1 MTVLH
6 QLLITKGNKMHII
19 NAYKK
24 LTHKYNPAWSELDDD
39 EYMGFDL
46 KVVYG
51 KARYSDDG
59 ESVKTIAYATT
70 SKPVTETQMYQML
83 HAFDRSC
90 RCEHDCCGHFNGGAR
105 TPKQLSRNG
114 RKWAI
119 TLSYYANV

>member
-1 MTVLH
+1 
-6 QLLITKGNKMHII
+6 MHII
-19 NAYKK
+19 HAYKK
-24 LTHKYNPAWSELDDD
+24 LTHKYNPAWAHLDES

-46 KVVYG
+46 KIVYG

-59 ESVKTIAYATT
+59 ESVKTIAYATA
-70 SKPVTETQMYQML
+70 SKPVTKSQMYQML

-105 TPKQLSRNG
+105 YSGLKKVSRNG

-119 TLSYYANV
+119 PIIYSANV